1 MSKVSKTI
9 EKNYSF
15 FEKSSL
21 SISKL
26 KLLVKFNKKDTKFF
40 TVHGLGEHS
49 YMEEAFTNKDIIKKY
64 KPSNLKEEQMGYILT
79 SSNKLT
85 SSFVGDMGLENYKHN
100 RQLVF
105 TSKKLA
111 EEYLHF
117 CKTDKCMI
125 NERKMFLKTY
135 EHTSDM
141 LETCFYYG
149 IEEYHD
155 KH

>member
-9 EKNYSF
+9 EKNNSF

-64 KPSNLKEEQMGYILT
+64 KPSNLKAEQIGYILT

-85 SSFVGDMGLENYKHN
+85 SSFVGDMGMENYKYN

-117 CKTDKCMI
+117 CKTDRFMI
-125 NERKMFLKTY
+125 KERVEFLESLDEMFSPIDDILQIQY
-135 EHTSDM
+135 
-141 LETCFYYG
+141 
-149 IEEYHD
+149 
-155 KH
+155 